1 MSNDKKSFV
10 LYTDYGTFVSQLSDE
25 QAGQVFKKILD
36 FAENGT
42 EELIADPMANMAWTM
57 IKNNLVRDMDKWQTA
72 KAERESQGKIGGIVR
87 ALKAGQE
94 VTQENIK
101 FLKAAGY
108 LNQEYLTSQGV
119 SESTIELLRMRY
131 GLSPPKYT

>member
-1 MSNDKKSFV
+1 MSKDKKSFV
-10 LYTDYGTFVSQLSDE
+10 LYTDYATFINQLSDE

-36 FAENGT
+36 FADGET
-42 EELIADPMANMAWTM
+42 EETIADPMANMAWTM

-72 KAERESQGKIGGIVR
+72 KAERESKGKIGGIVR

-94 VTQENIK
+94 VTQDNIK

-119 SESTIELLRMRY
+119 SESTIALLRMRY
-131 GLSPPKYT
+131 GLSET

>member
-1 MSNDKKSFV
+1 M

-42 EELIADPMANMAWTM
+42 EEPIADPMANMAWTM
-57 IKNNLVRDMDKWQTA
+57 IKNNLVRDMDKWQTS
-72 KAERESQGKIGGIVR
+72 KAERESKGKIGGIVR
-87 ALKAGQE
+87 ALKAGQK
-94 VTQENIK
+94 VAQENIN

-108 LNQEYLTSQGV
+108 LNEAYLTSQGV
-119 SESTIELLRMRY
+119 SESTIALLRMRY
-131 GLSPPKYT
+131 GLSDT

>member
-42 EELIADPMANMAWTM
+42 EEPIADSMANMAWTM

-72 KAERESQGKIGGIVR
+72 KAERESKGKIGGIVR

-94 VTQENIK
+94 VTQENIN
-101 FLKAAGY
+101 FLKTAGY
-108 LNQEYLTSQGV
+108 LNQEYLISQGV
-119 SESTIELLRMRY
+119 PESTIALLRMRY
-131 GLSPPKYT
+131 GLSNT

>member
-1 MSNDKKSFV
+1 MNRISNDKKSFL

-36 FAENGT
+36 FAKNGT
-42 EELIADPMANMAWTM
+42 EEPIADPMANMAWAM
-57 IKNNLVRDMDKWQTA
+57 IKNNLVRDMDKWQTS
-72 KAERESQGKIGGIVR
+72 KAERESYGKIGGIVR

-94 VTQENIK
+94 VTQENIN

-108 LNQEYLTSQGV
+108 LNEAYLTSQGV
-119 SESTIELLRMRY
+119 SESTIALLRMRY
-131 GLSPPKYT
+131 GLSDT

>member
-42 EELIADPMANMAWTM
+42 EEPIADPMANMAWTM

-72 KAERESQGKIGGIVR
+72 KAERESKGKIGGIVR

-94 VTQENIK
+94 VTQENIN

-119 SESTIELLRMRY
+119 SESTIALLRMRY
-131 GLSPPKYT
+131 GLSDT

>member
-1 MSNDKKSFV
+1 MSNDKMSFV

-36 FAENGT
+36 FAEKGT
-42 EELIADPMANMAWTM
+42 EEPIADPMANMAWTM

-72 KAERESQGKIGGIVR
+72 KAERESKGKIGGIVR

-94 VTQENIK
+94 VTQENIN

-119 SESTIELLRMRY
+119 SGSTIALLRMRY
-131 GLSPPKYT
+131 GLSDT

>member
-1 MSNDKKSFV
+1 M

-25 QAGQVFKKILD
+25 QAGQVLKKILD

-42 EELIADPMANMAWTM
+42 EEPIADPMANMAWTM
-57 IKNNLVRDMDKWQTA
+57 IKNNLVRDMDKWQTS
-72 KAERESQGKIGGIVR
+72 KAEREFKGKIGGIVR

-94 VTQENIK
+94 VTQENIN

-108 LNQEYLTSQGV
+108 LNEAYLTSQGV
-119 SESTIELLRMRY
+119 SESTIALLRMRY
-131 GLSPPKYT
+131 GLSDT